1 MSMDALM
8 DFALAFLQASVT
20 CVASAAVLLAL
31 LAQLRR
37 RWPGMAS
44 QRLVWMAAMAAAA
57 VAFVLALWPAPAS
70 LRVLPAIE
78 VARPAPVTAPLPVD
92 AAPELDAGGG
102 DDGGLPLA
110 AAPAPRW
117 LLALSGV
124 WLLCYGAG
132 LGLAVVRLAQGRAA
146 LRGLLACAT
155 PLDARALAVH
165 PGFLGVAGK
174 APAVLESTAPVSP
187 MLAGLVRPVL
197 LLPRHLRTFDTAQQ
211 QLIVAHELAHWQRRD
226 HLWLH
231 ASLLL
236 QTVFW
241 FNPALKA
248 LAGRLAHAQELGC
261 DRHVLA
267 HRPAAIRR
275 DYAAA
280 LVAQLKVQQG
290 AANGLAAPFGG
301 AGVAALG
308 ERIRQLRLPDLG
320 GSTRLAAA
328 GKAGLLAC
336 CVAVIGAGV
345 SLQPAFAWRAPAAVP
360 GLAEAAENA
369 GLAGLA
375 DPAGP
380 AGAGAGGAGGA
391 GGAAPASGLAAD
403 GPLAAVALPVWQ
415 APLARVKVNSGY
427 GPRPVRPAPQANRF
441 HHGVD
446 LSARRGTPLLAP
458 ADGIVLESTDL
469 YQGQEKF
476 GKVIV
481 IDHGG
486 GLQSM
491 YAHLDQRTVRAGD
504 AVTAGQPIGKTGNT
518 GKTTGPHLHFEVV
531 QHGQRIDPQR
541 LIAALRA
548 H

>member
-1 MSMDALM
+1 MSMDALLN
-8 DFALAFLQASVT
+8 FALALLQASVT
-20 CVASAAVLLAL
+20 CVASAAVLLAV
-31 LAQLRR
+31 LALLRR

-57 VAFVLALWPAPAS
+57 AAFVLALWPLPAG

-78 VARPAPVTAPLPVD
+78 VAPPAPVTAPVMAD
-92 AAPELDAGGG
+92 AVPEPDAGG

-110 AAPAPRW
+110 ATPAPGW
-117 LLALSGV
+117 LLALSGA

-132 LGLAVVRLAQGRAA
+132 LGLAIARLAQARAA

-155 PLDARALAVH
+155 PLDASALAMH
-165 PGFLGVAGK
+165 PGFRGVAGK
-174 APAVLESTAPVSP
+174 APAVLESSAPVSP
-187 MLAGLVRPVL
+187 MLAGLLRPVL
-197 LLPRHLRTFDTAQQ
+197 LLPRHLRTFDPAQQ

-248 LAGRLAHAQELGC
+248 LAGGLSHAQELGC

-267 HRPAAIRR
+267 HRPAASRR

-290 AANGLAAPFGG
+290 GAIGLAAPFGG
-301 AGVAALG
+301 TGAAGVAALG
-308 ERIRQLRLPDLG
+308 ARIRQLRLPDLG

-328 GKAGLLAC
+328 GKAGLVAC
-336 CVAVIGAGV
+336 CLAVIGAGMV
-345 SLQPAFAWRAPAAVP
+345 LQPAFAWRAPAAMP
-360 GLAEAAENA
+360 GLADVADNGGSPGSAGSA
-369 GLAGLA
+369 GLAG
-375 DPAGP
+375 PA
-380 AGAGAGGAGGA
+380 GA
-391 GGAAPASGLAAD
+391 GGAAPASGHAAD
-403 GPLAAVALPVWQ
+403 GPVAGIALPVWQ

-427 GPRPVRPAPQANRF
+427 GPRPGRPTPQANPF

-458 ADGIVLESTDL
+458 ADGIVVESTDL

-491 YAHLDQRTVRAGD
+491 YAHLDQRAVSAGD

-541 LIAALRA
+541 LIAALRIR
-548 H
+548 